1 MVTQASVSLINNQG
15 NIKQTLKDLG
25 SKQSV
30 RQLGFAIASAGIG
43 SKINKSLGLSNTDIT
58 QAGFNDRLIK
68 GIADGTSRGLLES
81 AVYGVDLEE
90 AIIKNLRGEIAG
102 LVASEAFA
110 NYVKPLDKEAFIDNL
125 AHKMAAGMTGCLSAK
140 IAGDHCEAGAIG
152 AFVGEV
158 WGDFRVDDPNT
169 LTDKQKEAVIN
180 QAKLLAS
187 IAAAAFGEDASAV
200 ANVAE
205 MSVKWNTN
213 NEILLEVERDMA
225 WELANGD
232 RDLYFKL
239 LSTGYRLEIV
249 ANSLVDLH
257 NQYNDITI
265 MNLSMGVSGAT
276 IIINNKN
283 GKVFRSVHP
292 NINISNKAS
301 VISRP
306 KANIGFGSVLGKN
319 SASDIDKAIEG
330 ASFGFQGCY
339 TICVGKART
348 RDGDI
353 IYTYGLGIPELSSQ
367 SKNVNIEAEASTMKF
382 TGIILT
388 QEELKK
394 LINIQ

>member
-1 MVTQASVSLINNQG
+1 MAS
-15 NIKQTLKDLG
+15 
-25 SKQSV
+25 
-30 RQLGFAIASAGIG
+30 
-43 SKINKSLGLSNTDIT
+43 
-58 QAGFNDRLIK
+58 
-68 GIADGTSRGLLES
+68 
-81 AVYGVDLEE
+81 
-90 AIIKNLRGEIAG
+90 
-102 LVASEAFA
+102 
-110 NYVKPLDKEAFIDNL
+110 
-125 AHKMAAGMTGCLSAK
+125 CLSAK
-140 IAGDHCEAGAIG
+140 AAGNRCEAGAIG
-152 AFVGEV
+152 AVVGEM
-158 WGDFRVDDPNT
+158 WGDYQVDDPNT
-169 LTDKQKEAVIN
+169 LTQAQKDKLIN
-180 QAKLLAS
+180 QAKL
-187 IAAAAFGEDASAV
+187 IAGITAVFAGEDVNV
-200 ANVAE
+200 AAGVAE
-205 MSVKWNTN
+205 MSVKWNAN

-330 ASFGFQGCY
+330 ASFGLQGCY

>member
-81 AVYGVDLEE
+81 AVYRVDLEE
-90 AIIKNLRGEIAG
+90 AIIKNLRGEIVG

-110 NYVKPLDKEAFIDNL
+110 NYVKLLDKEAFIDNL

-140 IAGDHCEAGAIG
+140 IAGGHCEAGAIG

-187 IAAAAFGEDASAV
+187 IAAAAFGEDASAA

-239 LSTGYRLEIV
+239 LSTGYKLEIV

-257 NQYNDITI
+257 NQYNNITI

-283 GKVFRSVHP
+283 GKVFRSAHP

-330 ASFGFQGCY
+330 ASFGLQGCD

-388 QEELKK
+388 QEERKK